1 MRNRSPVLVASDL
14 ERRSDAAIVA
24 GHGRALAEDRPL
36 LVLHVLPR
44 RVPAEFLLPGME
56 PAEHPPVLRSTAR
69 FRLRQ
74 RVRRLTGRSDGEFV
88 VRIER
93 GDPQEIVL
101 AVARTSDASA
111 IVVGAHPRE
120 HHDHPFVGSVTE
132 RVVRHAARPVLVA
145 RGSGL
150 VARGS
155 AGAGPILAATDLA
168 DHELPAVDAAAE
180 EARRRAVP
188 LFVIHSLELSLLGGA
203 ARVDGTE
210 SAVPA
215 RLYLQLLDEAESRMA
230 RIRERVGLSGES
242 LVPVGPAADAI
253 LEAAERLQPSLIV
266 VGSRHKTGWRR
277 ALLGSVAEDVARGA
291 RSSVLVVPLRA
302 GRARR
307 PRAASATPA
316 S

>member
-1 MRNRSPVLVASDL
+1 MRNPSPVLVASDL
-14 ERRSDAAIVA
+14 GRRSDAAIVE
-24 GHGRALAEDRPL
+24 GHVRALAEDRPL
-36 LVLHVLPR
+36 LVLHVLPK

-74 RVRRLTGRSDGEFV
+74 RVRRCTGRRDTEFV
-88 VRIER
+88 VRVER
-93 GDPQEIVL
+93 GEPEELVL
-101 AVARTSDASA
+101 AVARAVDASL
-111 IVVGAHPRE
+111 IVLGAHPLDR
-120 HHDHPFVGSVTE
+120 HDHPIVGSVTE

-145 RGSGL
+145 RGPGLARDSG
-150 VARGS
+150 GE
-155 AGAGPILAATDLA
+155 GPVLAATDLA
-168 DHELPAVDAAAE
+168 DHELPAVDAAAD

-215 RLYLQLLDEAESRMA
+215 RLYLQLLSEAESRMA
-230 RIRERVGLSGES
+230 RIRERIGLAGES

-253 LEAAERLQPSLIV
+253 LGAAEQLHPSLIV

-277 ALLGSVAEDVARGA
+277 ALLGSVAEDVARRA
-291 RSSVLVVPLRA
+291 NASVLVVPLRA
-302 GRARR
+302 GRVRR
-307 PRAASATPA
+307 ARAASLPG
-316 S
+316 